1 MSINGRITRQLS
13 SLSVVTLLVGI
24 FAFSAVAQ
32 SNKGSIKG
40 TVTDQNGG
48 LVQNATV
55 TVTNVATN
63 NARTVTTG
71 DDGVYSVPLLEP
83 GTYKVSVTATS
94 FPETVRENIIV
105 QTAST
110 EVVDVTLVP
119 GGVGGV
125 VTISAAQSVVQSETS
140 DLGSVIDNKQVTDL
154 PIPQRNFTLL
164 ATLSPGVTRPFV
176 GVIGGGGNFE
186 AGGNPTGTS
195 TESTRFR
202 ESGGSVLVVNGA
214 RPTSNNFT
222 LDGADNNEGQFG
234 QIGIYP
240 PPDAIAEFKIQTS
253 VAPAEGGRAGG
264 GIISTTTK
272 SGSNGVHGTAY
283 ENYQGRFA
291 SALSRQDKR
300 NIRSNTPIP
309 NRNTHQFGFTV
320 GGPAFLPRPGEG
332 GPVLYDGRNRSFWFV
347 YYEGQRNATPSTT
360 GDFGFV
366 SIPTAKMRVGDF
378 SEFLAPGTR
387 TYHTINGD
395 VTAQNG
401 TVFCRTGVPAA
412 GNDIRNCGQ
421 PLSQA
426 ALNVLQA
433 YPVPNVSGRIF
444 DNFAT
449 NRKEKYTRN
458 TFGLRFDHRIS
469 DSDSAF
475 FAYSRDNSGRA
486 RDNNFPIG
494 SSPTGNDLPSGF
506 GAGNEFGNSRGV
518 RLGETHTFSPTVIND
533 LRFGA
538 TRVEIGI
545 FNTGVNGA
553 LGFSP
558 SISSQLGIAN
568 ANICGECTG
577 SILLGIEEPNQRGRQ
592 NQLEFIGDGGPFYFK
607 SNNFSFA
614 DALTW
619 VHGAHTLKFGGDLRV
634 RQNTNFDGGRTGAIK
649 GQYQYGTASGGFLS
663 GNFAGLPIGPQDS
676 GSGTANFLLGYDPG
690 FVSRGNPGTPPFLSN
705 KEIAFFGQDDW
716 KVNSSLT
723 LNVGLRWDL
732 FTQPT
737 ERFDRQSNYNPA
749 NDTLTRA
756 GDSAALGRD
765 LVNSDKNNF
774 GPAIGFA
781 WSGLTKDKTVVIRG
795 GYALKYA
802 VDTPGIPGILSA
814 NPPTGSGYGC
824 SFTQF
829 GTGACPQ
836 LPATFT
842 LDQGIPFPVSAVTV
856 APGASFAAPAGAS
869 LVFVDPNIS
878 NEMFHQFNVIGQ
890 WEFRPH
896 WLAEAGYVGTRGR
909 NLLVVQNIGNSTGG
923 FPGSRLVTTHGTV
936 QAIQYI
942 GKSWYNSLQTK
953 VERRFTGGLS
963 VLSTYVFSKAVDNS
977 PGNFCTGGT
986 GPTTCGFSNPLQPE
1000 VDKGRADFDV
1010 PHRFTFAAV
1019 YDLPFGRGR
1028 KFAANISRAADL
1040 VVGGWQTN
1048 TDIAIQ
1054 SGPPF
1059 SVFAN
1064 GQRAD
1069 IVSNGTTS
1077 CPKIVGQNPFT
1088 PKTLDGL
1095 TFCNARSRVFSSDP
1109 DTTTE
1114 NGQTVLTNV
1123 PRFGN
1128 SGRNIL
1134 RGARQTYVNASLF
1147 KNFHFAENFNV
1158 QLRAQAYNLFN
1169 HVNGFRPNN
1178 DLGSSDFGKDTA
1190 EQRRRQ
1196 LEFGVRFIF

>member
-63 NARTVTTG
+63 AARTVKTG

-83 GTYKVSVTATS
+83 GTYKVSVTAPS

-105 QTAST
+105 QTSST
-110 EVVDVTLVP
+110 EAVDVTLVP

-125 VTISAAQSVVQSETS
+125 VTINAAQSVVQSETS

-164 ATLSPGVTRPFV
+164 ATLSPGVTRPIV

-186 AGGNPTGTS
+186 AGGANPVGTS

-272 SGSNGVHGTAY
+272 SGTNGVHGTAY

-300 NIRSNTPIP
+300 NSPNIT

-320 GGPAFLPRPGEG
+320 GGPAFLPRFGEG
-332 GPVLYDGRNRSFWFV
+332 GPMLYDGRNRSFWFV

-366 SIPTAKMRVGDF
+366 SVPTSKMRVGDF
-378 SEFLAPGTR
+378 SELLQPGTAR
-387 TYHTINGD
+387 TYHTVNGL
-395 VTAQNG
+395 VVAPRG

-421 PLSQA
+421 PLSPA

-433 YPVPNVSGRIF
+433 YPLPDITSRIF
-444 DNFAT
+444 DNFTT

-458 TFGLRFDHRIS
+458 SFGLRGDHRIG
-469 DSDSAF
+469 DSDTVF
-475 FAYSRDNSGRA
+475 LAYSRDNSARA

-533 LRFGA
+533 LRVGA

-545 FNTGVNGA
+545 FNTGVGGA

-558 SISSQLGIAN
+558 SISSQLGITN

-577 SILLGIEEPNQRGRQ
+577 SVLLGIEEPNQRGRQ

-619 VHGAHTLKFGGDLRV
+619 VRGVHTLKFGGDLRI
-634 RQNTNFDGGRTGAIK
+634 RQNTNFDAGRAGDIK
-649 GQYQYGTASGGFLS
+649 GQYQYGTTVCGANPCSGDPDDPNADKPPGFLN
-663 GNFAGLPIGPQDS
+663 GNFGGLPIGPQDS

-690 FVSRGNPGTPPFLSN
+690 FVSRGSPGTPPFLSN

-756 GDSAALGRD
+756 GDSAPGGRD

-781 WSGLTKDKTVVIRG
+781 WSGFTKDKTVVIRG

-814 NPPTGSGYGC
+814 NPPTISSYSC

-829 GTGACPQ
+829 GTALCPQ
-836 LPATFT
+836 LPSTFT

-856 APGASFAAPAGAS
+856 APGASFAAPAGAT
-869 LVFVDPNIS
+869 LIFVDPSIH
-878 NEMFHQFNVIGQ
+878 NEAFHQFNVIAQ

-909 NLLVVQNIGNSTGG
+909 NLLVVQNIGTATGG
-923 FPGSRLVTTHGTV
+923 FPGSRLVNHDTV
-936 QAIQYI
+936 QEVEYI

-953 VERRFTGGLS
+953 LERRFSEGLS
-963 VLSTYVFSKAVDNS
+963 ILSTYVFSKAVDNS

-986 GPTTCGFSNPLQPE
+986 GPSTCGFSNPLRPE
-1000 VDKGRADFDV
+1000 LDKGRADFDV

-1019 YDLPFGRGR
+1019 YDLPFGRNR
-1028 KFAANISRAADL
+1028 RFAKDISRGADL
-1040 VVGGWQTN
+1040 IIGGWQAN

-1059 SVFAN
+1059 SILSGGRRVDIATTLGAGCKQFE
-1064 GQRAD
+1064 GQILCPA
-1069 IVSNGTTS
+1069 TT
-1077 CPKIVGQNPFT
+1077 Q
-1088 PKTLDGL
+1088 
-1095 TFCNARSRVFSSDP
+1095 VFS
-1109 DTTTE
+1109 
-1114 NGQTVLTNV
+1114 NV
-1123 PRFGN
+1123 PNGPTFGN
-1128 SGRNIL
+1128 SGRNIF
-1134 RGARQTYVNASLF
+1134 RGDRQTYVNASLF
-1147 KNFHFAENFNV
+1147 KNLHFFENFNV

-1178 DLGSSDFGKDTA
+1178 DLGSSDFGIDKA

-1196 LEFGVRFIF
+1196 LEFGVRFLF